1 MKKSATALI
10 VVALGLASPVM
21 AAEITVLSTGG
32 ARAVMTSLVPEYE
45 RMSGDH
51 VTINF
56 ATPGQMQDRL
66 VKGEAADVA
75 VGIAAIMSD
84 VEKAG
89 RVVAGSRAEF
99 AASYVGVVVRAGA
112 PKLDLA
118 TPDAIKRA
126 VLAAKTVALSDPK
139 AGTQLG
145 VTFIATAEQHGFGP
159 EMRARAKMI
168 LGPGS
173 DVAQAVA
180 KGEADMGVTLI
191 SEILP
196 VPGTSLAGEVPA
208 DFMAP
213 TVMYAFETSGAK
225 NPETAKKLL
234 AFLHSPDARKVI
246 EAKGMKPPKE

>member
-1 MKKSATALI
+1 MKTATAL
-10 VVALGLASPVM
+10 VVLALGCASPIE
-21 AAEITVLSTGG
+21 AAEVTVLSTGG

-45 RMSGDH
+45 RISGDH

-56 ATPGQMQDRL
+56 ATPGQMQERL
-66 VKGEAADVA
+66 VKGEMTDVA
-75 VGIAAIMSD
+75 VGIAAIIPD

-89 RVVAGSRAEF
+89 RIVAGTRAEF

-118 TPDAIKRA
+118 NPEAIKRA

-145 VTFIATAEQHGFGP
+145 VTFIANAEKQGFGA
-159 EMRARAKMI
+159 EMRSRAKMI
-168 LGPGS
+168 NGPGS

-196 VPGTSLAGEVPA
+196 VQGAALAGEHPA
-208 DFMAP
+208 DFIPP
-213 TVMYAFETSGAK
+213 TVMYAFEASGAK

-234 AFLHSPDARKVI
+234 AFLGSPEARKMI
-246 EAKGMKPPKE
+246 EAKGMKPPKP

>member
-1 MKKSATALI
+1 MKTSIAL
-10 VVALGLASPVM
+10 VVLALGLAVPAM
-21 AAEITVLSTGG
+21 GAEITVLSTGG
-32 ARAVMTSLVPEYE
+32 ARAVMTSLVPDYE
-45 RMSGDH
+45 RISGDT
-51 VTINF
+51 VTISF
-56 ATPGQMQDRL
+56 ATPGEMRDKLIQ
-66 VKGEAADVA
+66 GEAKPDVA
-75 VGIAAIMSD
+75 VGIAAIVPD

-89 RVVAGSRAEF
+89 RIVPASRAEF

-118 TPDAIKRA
+118 TPEAIKRA

-145 VTFIATAEQHGFGP
+145 ATFIANAEKHGFGP
-159 EMRARAKMI
+159 EIRARAKMI

-196 VPGTSLAGEVPA
+196 VPGAALAGELPA
-208 DFMAP
+208 DFMPP
-213 TVMYAFETSGAK
+213 TVMYAFEVSGAR

-234 AFLHSPDARKVI
+234 AFLQSPEARKMI
-246 EAKGMKPPKE
+246 EAKGMKPPNK